1 MTDPTLPTDSLDM
14 DSALVGDLMRPS
26 TLDSS
31 LAQRISTDIREP
43 VVFSQSFCRFSL
55 DRKGFLSHQSKI
67 AFSVIPAV
75 ANSFAYFPVSVGVNS
90 LISRCVLKVGNR
102 TIAETQEF
110 GALQGYRSLFET
122 GEENVEREQFLTQ
135 RMINHIPNYD
145 VTAGGGE
152 FLHSQTNSASYGLYS
167 GIDERAATSIPADWE
182 APKYLRLDGNYP
194 AESPVYSI
202 FLGDL
207 FDIFA
212 NQDLPL
218 FMLDDEVHI
227 ELHFTPPKQKRCCLA
242 VAAPAQTAD
251 QDYLI
256 DQSETRMIYDTIYYS
271 GDAMEAFRAKADRDG
286 GLTFNY
292 LDYRL
297 TRRTASTAG
306 AFDNLTQAIGGAGR
320 FVDKIIVRI
329 ANDDKDAERS
339 LLNSYECQAP
349 KAGEERAINLRYND
363 RFEFPIDRSN
373 SSLLFSTM
381 REAEGDVPFITRAE
395 YGTEMTGAITEN
407 TYHGHVQKANLASK
421 FNYLC
426 LRPSREER
434 VNNQGMDLIY
444 KCPMATESL
453 TLLVWIGLRK
463 VATLKDG
470 HFDCYFA

>member
-135 RMINHIPNYD
+135 RLINHIPNYD
-145 VTAGGGE
+145 AVSKNGE
-152 FLHSQTNSASYGLYS
+152 LEHSSTNSASYGLYAGREGS
-167 GIDERAATSIPADWE
+167 GGTAPIDWE
-182 APKYLRLDGNYP
+182 PNQIVRLNGTLP
-194 AESPVYSI
+194 VESPVYSI

-227 ELHFTPPKQKRCCLA
+227 ELHFTPPKQKRCSLA
-242 VAAPAQTAD
+242 VTLPAQTAD

-256 DQSETRMIYDTIYYS
+256 DQSEVRMIYDTIYYS

-349 KAGEERAINLRYND
+349 KAGEERSINLRYND

-407 TYHGHVQKANLASK
+407 TFMGHVQKANLASK

-453 TLLVWIGLRK
+453 TLLIWIGLRK